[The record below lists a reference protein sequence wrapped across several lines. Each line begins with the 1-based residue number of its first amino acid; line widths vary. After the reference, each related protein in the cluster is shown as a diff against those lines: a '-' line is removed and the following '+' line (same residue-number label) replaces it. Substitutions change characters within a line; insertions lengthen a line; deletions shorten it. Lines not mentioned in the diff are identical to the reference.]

1 MDQLS
6 GANEFGFVMFKDVF
20 TVHGEF
26 EFHSCEVNLEMT
38 MKHLKFVCM
47 HQKKL
52 FTNASETLSLESFIS
67 DMQLIK
73 FQLQFW
79 PPVVVKPGYLRSD
92 DYCAVFCLV
101 IADSFCLLA
110 RSFSLRLHLH

>member
-1 MDQLS
+1 
-6 GANEFGFVMFKDVF
+6 MFKDVF

-92 DYCAVFCLV
+92 DCAVFCLV

-110 RSFSLRLHLH
+110 PSFSLRLHLH

>member
-1 MDQLS
+1 
-6 GANEFGFVMFKDVF
+6 MFKDVF

-47 HQKKL
+47 HQKKI

-67 DMQLIK
+67 DM
-73 FQLQFW
+73 
-79 PPVVVKPGYLRSD
+79 
-92 DYCAVFCLV
+92 
-101 IADSFCLLA
+101 
-110 RSFSLRLHLH
+110 